1 MNPEKLK
8 QWLKHVC
15 IWNQICGFLP
25 YVKLKFKKKFD
36 KENEVLIL
44 KKSHFTSI

>member
-1 MNPEKLK
+1 MKSNL
-8 QWLKHVC
+8 W
-15 IWNQICGFLP
+15 FLT
-25 YVKLKFKKKFD
+25 LCEIEFKKKFD